1 MSTIVPLFTT
11 LLQQLN
17 YDPPKDLLDYVQEY
31 YEQYKYRG
39 VQRSVRLGWQ
49 SKPHKIPQLKP
60 VQDYLSDNVYT
71 TPLMYGNAWI
81 NVNHTGAH
89 NVTHVHPLTDYTCVY
104 YLTDA
109 CSCITLE
116 NPHPYEQY
124 PTVLATKEQIKKQ
137 YNIKPKHRITP
148 SKGDLLI
155 FPSYVPHSVEVNTKK
170 ETRISLSWGAV
181 SSDVLATASW
191 YQDLQSA
198 PVSD

>member
-1 MSTIVPLFTT
+1 MSTIVPLFPT
-11 LLQQLN
+11 LLLKLEI
-17 YDPPKDLLDYVQEY
+17 DPPKDLIDFVHTY
-31 YEQYKYRG
+31 YKQKKYTPK
-39 VQRSVRLGWQ
+39 QRSNRLGWQ
-49 SKPHKIPQLKP
+49 SSTLDIPQLQP
-60 VQDYLSDNVYT
+60 VHQHIHDNT
-71 TPLMYGNAWI
+71 TIDLALGPAWI

-124 PTVLATKEQIKKQ
+124 PTVLATKDQIKKQ